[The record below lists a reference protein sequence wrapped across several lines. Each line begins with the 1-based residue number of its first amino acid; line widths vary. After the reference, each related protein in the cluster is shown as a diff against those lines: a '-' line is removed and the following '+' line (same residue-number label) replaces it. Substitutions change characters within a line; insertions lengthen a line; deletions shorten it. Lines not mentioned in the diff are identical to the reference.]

1 MFLTLKLFLSIIY
14 CDLQL
19 IVKKHIF
26 KKFLKLIPNE
36 KNSND
41 VSDNTCFYELFR
53 S

>member
-1 MFLTLKLFLSIIY
+1 MIY

-26 KKFLKLIPNE
+26 KKILKLTPNE

-41 VSDNTCFYELFR
+41 VSGDSYFYELFK